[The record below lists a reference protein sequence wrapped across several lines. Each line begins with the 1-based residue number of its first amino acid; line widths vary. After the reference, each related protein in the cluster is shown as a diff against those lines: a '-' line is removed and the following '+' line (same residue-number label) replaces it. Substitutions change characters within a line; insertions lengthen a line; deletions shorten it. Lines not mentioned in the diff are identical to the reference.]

1 MPYRRLPNTDAAR
14 LKALKTALSK
24 AKELPP
30 FKLAFSQKNY
40 QKVQSFLPSFEHAI
54 IQHKQTYNIQI
65 KRNKDYLLQAK
76 KARLYISHFIQVTK
90 MAISRGDV
98 PSSVL
103 TYFGLEEN
111 DKKIPSLAT
120 EKEIIELGERI
131 IEGENLRI
139 REGGTPIANP
149 TGAMV
154 KVRYEN
160 FLEAYRHQKTL
171 QTNTA
176 REQKKLADLRPQ
188 ADQIILEIW
197 NEVEDTFKDL
207 SDDLRREKAKEYG
220 LVYVFRKSEIGK
232 MNFYGYSQPN
242 AI

>member
-14 LKALKTALSK
+14 LKALKVALSK

-30 FKLAFSQKNY
+30 FKLAFSQKSY
-40 QKVQSFLPSFEHAI
+40 QKIQSFLPSFEHAI
-54 IQHKQTYNIQI
+54 IQHKQSYNMQI
-65 KRNKDYLLQAK
+65 KRNKEYLQQLK
-76 KARLYISHFIQVTK
+76 KARLYISHFIQVTR
-90 MAISRGDV
+90 MAIMRGDI
-98 PSSVL
+98 PESVL
-103 TYFGLEEN
+103 QNFGLEVN
-111 DKKIPSLAT
+111 DKKNSSLAT
-120 EKEIIELGERI
+120 EKEIIELGEKI
-131 IEGENLRI
+131 IQGENARI

-171 QTNTA
+171 QANTA
-176 REQKKLADLRPQ
+176 REQKKLADLRPL
-188 ADQIILEIW
+188 ADEIILTIW
-197 NEVEDTFKDL
+197 NEVEETFKEL
-207 SDDLRREKAKEYG
+207 TDDLRREKAKEYG

-232 MNFYGYSQPN
+232 MNFYDYNQPN